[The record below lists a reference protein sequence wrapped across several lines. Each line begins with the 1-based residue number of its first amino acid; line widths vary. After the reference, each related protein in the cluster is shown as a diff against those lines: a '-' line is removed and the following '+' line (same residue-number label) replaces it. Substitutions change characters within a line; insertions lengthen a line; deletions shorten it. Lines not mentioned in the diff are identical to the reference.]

1 MFRFFSYVGINPLC
15 LSGFAY
21 FCQWK
26 TIKPLRPNW
35 RVINMGSVNCVA
47 EFYAWSYILDFSP
60 LISSCLT
67 VGHKTASNISAEH
80 ESKFC
85 NLKSAWVSLGIS
97 CTKTDLRELLGCK
110 MDCCLV
116 STPNPAG
123 SFSAAAGW
131 ARSHLFSLTT
141 CIASIVVRGF
151 ITFFLTAHQMWPYS
165 SPF

>member
-1 MFRFFSYVGINPLC
+1 MFRFFSYTGINPLC
-15 LSGFAY
+15 LSGSMY
-21 FCQWK
+21 FCRRR

-35 RVINMGSVNCVA
+35 CVINVGSVNCMA
-47 EFYAWSYILDFSP
+47 EFYAWSCILDFSP

-97 CTKTDLRELLGCK
+97 CSETDLREHSGCK
-110 MDCCLV
+110 MDYCLV

-123 SFSAAAGW
+123 SFSAAAG
-131 ARSHLFSLTT
+131 RTVSHLLSLST
-141 CIASIVVRGF
+141 CIASRAAKGL
-151 ITFFLTAHQMWPYS
+151 ITFFLTAHQIWSYS
-165 SPF
+165 SSS

>member
-1 MFRFFSYVGINPLC
+1 MFRFFSYVGINTLC

-47 EFYAWSYILDFSP
+47 EFYAWSCILDFSP